1 MRKKERAVVLTMA
14 MVLTM
19 GIPVIQGDASALSV
33 TGQEQIEQITPAYE
47 IGADITTSSTITNHK
62 ANLKLV
68 VGAPSSIKVAMT
80 MILQRKDGNSWTKV
94 QTWNKTGTGNQ
105 TLSKSIIV
113 TDGRKY
119 RMKYKVTVGSETV
132 TDKTAA
138 KPA

>member
-138 KPA
+138 KTA